1 MKENKKNLVLG
12 GAGFL
17 GSTLCMA
24 LMKKNEKVIVF
35 DRCLPNDYKK
45 ITGIEWIEGD
55 FSDKEELLSV
65 MNGCDR
71 IYHLISSTT
80 PSESNADPVHDCRS
94 NVISTLHLLEA
105 IRISEVRKI
114 LFISS
119 GGTIYGVP
127 GKIPINEETATNPI
141 CAYGIGKLAI
151 EKYLSLYY
159 LLYGI
164 EYIALRVS
172 NPYGER
178 QKLYGNQGAVGV
190 FLGKALKGEKIPI
203 WGDGKII
210 RDYIHADDV
219 ARAMISAM
227 ESDIKADVINI
238 GSGMGKNLL
247 DIISYLEKYL
257 DKNIDIEYLD
267 PRIVDVPVNILDISK
282 AKEKLGWSPQIS
294 LENGIKRMIEHF
306 S

>member
-1 MKENKKNLVLG
+1 MNKNKKILVLG

-17 GSTLCMA
+17 GSTLCSA
-24 LMKKNEKVIVF
+24 LKKKNEKVIAF
-35 DRCLPNDYKK
+35 DRCLPDDYKK
-45 ITGIEWIEGD
+45 MKGIEWVQGD
-55 FSDKEELLSV
+55 FCAKEEILDV
-65 MNGCDR
+65 MKSCDR
-71 IYHLISSTT
+71 IYHLVSSTI
-80 PSESNADPVHDCRS
+80 PSESNADPIYDCTT
-94 NVISTLHLLEA
+94 NVISTLNLLEA
-105 IRISEVRKI
+105 MRISDARKI

-119 GGTIYGVP
+119 GGTVYGNP
-127 GKIPINEETATNPI
+127 ERIPINEETPTNPI

-151 EKYLSLYY
+151 EKYLSLFY
-159 LLYGI
+159 LLHGI

-178 QKLYGNQGAVGV
+178 QKLHGSQGAVGV
-190 FLGKALKGEKIPI
+190 FLGKALKGEKIQL

-227 ESDIKADVINI
+227 ESEIKADVINI
-238 GSGMGKNLL
+238 GSGTGKNLL

-257 DKNIDIEYLD
+257 DKNIDVEYFD
-267 PRIVDVPVNILDISK
+267 PRIVDVPINILDISK

-306 S
+306 L